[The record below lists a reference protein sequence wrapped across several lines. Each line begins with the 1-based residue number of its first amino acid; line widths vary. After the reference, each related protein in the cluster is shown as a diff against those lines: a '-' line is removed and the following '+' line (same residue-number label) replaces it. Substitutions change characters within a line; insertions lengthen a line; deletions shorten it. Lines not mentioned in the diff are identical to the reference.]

1 MSSSTFGDGELPPR
15 PEGISRTIE
24 GFRIQGRVI
33 HALLM
38 REMTTRFGRGQLGFL
53 WLVIEPLTL
62 ATAIG
67 LIHWAGIRGGG
78 HTEKGSIPI
87 FLFYVVGY
95 APFFAFRAI
104 INRAPG
110 ALYANMTLMYHR
122 QVRLSD
128 VMIARNLLEGAAI
141 FGVLTLIIGGAIW
154 FVDRPPYSLPIAATA
169 LVIMFAMS
177 NGISMLIAAAAVR
190 WEIVDRITH
199 PLTYLSLP
207 FSGAFF
213 WLHHLPPSWR
223 EKLLW
228 SPQPNIHEMLR
239 EGMFGPVVPAYY
251 DVVYVLWWVL
261 GLNLLGLAAIRAV
274 RPRLEF

>member
-1 MSSSTFGDGELPPR
+1 MSSSTFDGGDLPPR
-15 PEGISRTIE
+15 PEGVSRTIE
-24 GFRIQGRVI
+24 GLRVQLRVI

-53 WLVIEPLTL
+53 WLVIEPLML
-62 ATAIG
+62 ASAIG
-67 LIHWAGIRGGG
+67 MIHWVGIKGGG
-78 HTEKGSIPI
+78 HSERGSIPI

-104 INRAPG
+104 INRAPT
-110 ALYANMTLMYHR
+110 ALQANMTLMYHR

-128 VMIARNLLEGAAI
+128 VMLARNLLEAGAI
-141 FGVLTLIIGGAIW
+141 FAVLALIIGGATW
-154 FVDRPPYSLPIAATA
+154 FVDRPPHSLPVAAAA

-177 NGISMLIAAAAVR
+177 NGVSMIIAAAAVR

-213 WLHHLPPSWR
+213 WLHDLPPSWR

-251 DVVYVLWWVL
+251 DVIYMVWWVL